1 MAAVSRFCG
10 WFSEHALR
18 LRALPLRE
26 AADEL
31 SEQLKKV
38 DAGLAIEMA
47 DQAQL
52 RELVL
57 SACGNPQ
64 LFELVRSI
72 KSALGKVP
80 SWLFTA
86 LKPAR
91 GFDFVLTTP
100 EGGLVEAA
108 ELFFEPLRTD
118 ETPSRIVIRIFLPP
132 EMVNHGDVEWMLRL
146 AAEAGVGEEMCS
158 HISFFEAASL
168 SNTPD
173 DALPIEVLGDYVAH
187 VLKVSRN

>member
-10 WFSEHALR
+10 WFSEHAAR

-26 AADEL
+26 AVDEI
-31 SEQLKKV
+31 SDQLKKV

-57 SACGNPQ
+57 SASGNPE

-72 KSALGKVP
+72 KSALGVVP

-100 EGGLVEAA
+100 EGGRVEAA
-108 ELFFEPLRTD
+108 ELFFEPLQTD
-118 ETPSRIVIRIFLPP
+118 ETPSRIVIRVFLPP
-132 EMVNHGDVEWMLRL
+132 EMVAHRNVAWMLRL

-158 HISFFEAASL
+158 HIAFFEAAPQS
-168 SNTPD
+168 STPD
-173 DALPIEVLGDYVAH
+173 DALPIEVLGDFVAH
-187 VLKVSRN
+187 ALKVSRV